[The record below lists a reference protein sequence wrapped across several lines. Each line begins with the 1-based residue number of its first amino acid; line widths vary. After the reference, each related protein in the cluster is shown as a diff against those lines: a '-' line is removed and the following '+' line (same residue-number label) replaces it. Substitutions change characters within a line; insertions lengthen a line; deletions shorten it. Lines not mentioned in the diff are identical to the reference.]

1 MLFKTDVLIFA
12 THEINLMIMAISLHT
27 VGITVKDLGK
37 SLSFY
42 RALGLD
48 IPDGLDNEHHVEY
61 TSAEGYSI
69 GFIPESTMLQTN
81 PNWQAPTGDN
91 RISLQFA
98 CKTPEQVN
106 ETYDKLVSLGY
117 TSFRAPW
124 DAFWG
129 QRFAQVIDPDGN
141 NIAFF
146 ADL

>member
-1 MLFKTDVLIFA
+1 
-12 THEINLMIMAISLHT
+12 MAISLHT
-27 VGITVKDLGK
+27 VGVTVKDLGK

-42 RALGLD
+42 RTLGLA
-48 IPDGLDNEHHVEY
+48 IPEGQDNEHHVEY
-61 TSAEGYSI
+61 TSEDGYSI

-98 CKTPEQVN
+98 CKTAAEVD
-106 ETYDKLVSLGY
+106 ETHNKLVAAGHK
-117 TSFRAPW
+117 SFKEPW
-124 DAFWG
+124 DTFWG

-141 NIAFF
+141 NVAFF

>member
-1 MLFKTDVLIFA
+1 
-12 THEINLMIMAISLHT
+12 MAITLHT

-42 RALGLD
+42 RTLGLA
-48 IPDGLDNEHHVEY
+48 IPDGQDNEHHVEF
-61 TSAEGYSI
+61 TSEDGYSI
-69 GFIPESTMLQTN
+69 GFIPETTMLHTN
-81 PNWQAPTGDN
+81 PNWQAPSGDN

-98 CKTPEQVN
+98 CKTPAEVN
-106 ETYDKLVSLGY
+106 ETHHKLIAAGHP
-117 TSFRAPW
+117 SFKEPW

-141 NIAFF
+141 NVAFF